1 MLNCRSMPSLL
12 MLNMV
17 LRLVSWRLSGVR
29 IGRGSWIKSPICV
42 GRGSWMGWGCT
53 VRGDGSLV
61 IGKYC
66 AIGENVRVITSNHDM
81 DRLTMNYLVQD
92 ELVGERFH
100 SAKSGVVIGND
111 VWIGD
116 SAILLPGITIGDGAV
131 IGAGAVVSKSVDPY
145 TVAAGNPARTIR
157 KRFDQDM
164 EARIRQLAWWD
175 WDAAKMRAN
184 AHLFSHHCS
193 GNPEALRVSENRFEP
208 DR

>member
-1 MLNCRSMPSLL
+1 MPSLL
-12 MLNMV
+12 LLNMV

-29 IGRGSWIKSPICV
+29 IGRRSWIKSPIRM
-42 GRGSWMGWGCT
+42 GEGSWMGWGCS
-53 VRGDGSLV
+53 VRGDGNLV

-66 AIGENVRVITSNHDM
+66 AIGESVRVITSNHDM

-92 ELVGERFH
+92 KLVGERFH

-131 IGAGAVVSKSVDPY
+131 IGAGAVVSRSVDPY
-145 TVAAGNPARTIR
+145 TVAAGNPARPIR
-157 KRFDQDM
+157 KRFTPEL

-175 WDAAKMRAN
+175 WDAARMRAN
-184 AHLFSHHCS
+184 AHLFSIHCS
-193 GNPEALRVSENRFEP
+193 SHPEAMSVSEAETNRA
-208 DR
+208 D